1 MDTIARP
8 TLGPSLMA
16 LVSPDDLKTLAD
28 AGWDFDRNSSGYPS
42 FTRGDLV
49 LTLYAG
55 LNDHWYIGFSSDE
68 GVVGSGPTIFDAMAN
83 AVEVAEQQVVR
94 FREELA
100 NLTPSAASKESP

>member
-1 MDTIARP
+1 MSPDRP
-8 TLGPSLMA
+8 TFGPALMA
-16 LVSPDDLKTLAD
+16 LVSTEDLKTLAD
-28 AGWDFDRNSSGYPS
+28 AGWAFIRYSSGYPS
-42 FTRGDLV
+42 FERGDLV

-55 LNDHWYIGFSSDE
+55 LNDQWYIGFSSDE